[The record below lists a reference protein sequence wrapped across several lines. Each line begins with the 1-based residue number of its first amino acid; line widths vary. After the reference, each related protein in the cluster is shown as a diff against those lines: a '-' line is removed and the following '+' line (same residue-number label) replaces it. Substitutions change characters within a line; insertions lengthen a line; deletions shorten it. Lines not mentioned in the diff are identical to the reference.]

1 MMSVSESLLSS
12 SQDRE
17 EMFEE
22 IKDDLNDPDYNSALE
37 VSSENELIP
46 QELISSFE
54 DSLSS

>member
-46 QELISSFE
+46 QELLSSFE

>member
-12 SQDRE
+12 SEDRE

-46 QELISSFE
+46 QELLSSFE

>member
-1 MMSVSESLLSS
+1 MLVSEPLLSS

-46 QELISSFE
+46 
-54 DSLSS
+54 